1 MHSIQEPK
9 QYRAYL
15 EGFQLHFLKR
25 FMVRVQFHLAI
36 FYKENMQTIEQIYLR
51 NFIVLPLLLDKQ
63 EFEVEKSQMRRKT
76 A

>member
-1 MHSIQEPK
+1 
-9 QYRAYL
+9 
-15 EGFQLHFLKR
+15 
-25 FMVRVQFHLAI
+25 MVRVQFHLAI